1 MPDFAAIFFLEKF
14 LHEKGLKCLVVS
26 EIISNF
32 AALKSMCTCRS
43 VANLLNGNAMGD
55 VVGV

>member
-1 MPDFAAIFFLEKF
+1 MFCFEKF

-32 AALKSMCTCRS
+32 AALKSMHTCRS
-43 VANLLNGNAMGD
+43 VANLLNDNAMGD